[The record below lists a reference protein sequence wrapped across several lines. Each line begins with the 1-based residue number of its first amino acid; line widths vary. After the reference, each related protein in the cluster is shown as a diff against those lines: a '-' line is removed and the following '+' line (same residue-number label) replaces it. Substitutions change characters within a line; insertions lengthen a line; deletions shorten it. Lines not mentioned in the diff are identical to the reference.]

1 MISGVTLLSSGAAP
15 VFVQNLH
22 IDQMGWNMGIHVF
35 FKPTGINL
43 VLFVFCLLFF
53 SSCVTED
60 KFLYLSKRID
70 AVEAKTDKELV
81 SNSKRMATNS
91 AEMDQLKEEMRF
103 LNGRL
108 EENSHL
114 LKRSIERD
122 TTEGTG
128 VSELRER
135 MTRLELRVDRISA
148 YLGLESIIQPRN
160 NDALTSPVAIP
171 QVRKPA
177 TPIARPEPKVQLP
190 PDQTLYDVNMDIYR
204 KEHYEEA
211 IVGFK
216 NFLKKYPKS
225 KLADNA
231 AFWIGE
237 SFMAL
242 KQYEQAILSF
252 QKVIKKYPRGNKVPN
267 ATLRQALAF
276 YELNDKTS
284 AKLLLRK
291 LIKKYPKSN
300 EAKIARSKLK
310 TMK

>member
-1 MISGVTLLSSGAAP
+1 
-15 VFVQNLH
+15 
-22 IDQMGWNMGIHVF
+22 MGIHVLL
-35 FKPTGINL
+35 KPTGIRL
-43 VLFVFCLLFF
+43 VLFLSCLFFF

-60 KFLYLSKRID
+60 KFRYLSKRID
-70 AVEAKTDKELV
+70 AIEAKTDKELV
-81 SNSKRMATNS
+81 SNNGRLATNS

-108 EENSHL
+108 DENSHL

-122 TTEGTG
+122 TAEGEG
-128 VSELRER
+128 VSGLQER
-135 MTRLELRVDRISA
+135 INRLELRVDRISS
-148 YLGLESIIQPRN
+148 YLGLEPMPPREK
-160 NDALTSPVAIP
+160 DAVAVP
-171 QVRKPA
+171 QVRKPV
-177 TPIARPEPKVQLP
+177 TPIVQPKPEIKLP
-190 PDQTLYDVNMDIYR
+190 LDQKLYDINMDIYR
-204 KEHYEEA
+204 KEKYEEA

-225 KLADNA
+225 NLADNA
-231 AFWIGE
+231 AFWVGE
-237 SFMAL
+237 SYMGL
-242 KQYEQAILSF
+242 KQYEQAILAF

-291 LIKKYPKSN
+291 LIKKYPRSN
-300 EAKIARSKLK
+300 EAKIARNKLK

>member
-1 MISGVTLLSSGAAP
+1 
-15 VFVQNLH
+15 
-22 IDQMGWNMGIHVF
+22 MGIHVLL
-35 FKPTGINL
+35 KPTGIRL
-43 VLFVFCLLFF
+43 VLFLSCLLFF

-70 AVEAKTDKELV
+70 AIEAKTGKELV
-81 SNSKRMATNS
+81 SNNGRLATNS

-108 EENSHL
+108 DENSHL

-122 TTEGTG
+122 TAEGEG
-128 VSELRER
+128 VSGLQER
-135 MTRLELRVDRISA
+135 INRLALRVDRISS
-148 YLGLESIIQPRN
+148 YLGLEPMPPREK
-160 NDALTSPVAIP
+160 DAVAVP
-171 QVRKPA
+171 QVRKPV
-177 TPIARPEPKVQLP
+177 TPIVQPKPEVKLP
-190 PDQTLYDVNMDIYR
+190 PDQKLYDINMDIYR
-204 KEHYEEA
+204 REKYEEA

-225 KLADNA
+225 NLADNA
-231 AFWIGE
+231 AFWVGE
-237 SFMAL
+237 SYMAL
-242 KQYEQAILSF
+242 KQYEQAILAF

-291 LIKKYPKSN
+291 LIKKYPRSN

>member
-1 MISGVTLLSSGAAP
+1 MLRPIGIRVVFFLSS
-15 VFVQNLH
+15 
-22 IDQMGWNMGIHVF
+22 
-35 FKPTGINL
+35 
-43 VLFVFCLLFF
+43 LLFF
-53 SSCVTED
+53 SACATED

-70 AVEAKTDKELV
+70 AIEAKTGKELT
-81 SNSKRMATNS
+81 SNSERMATNS
-91 AEMDQLKEEMRF
+91 AEMDRLKEEMRF

-108 EENSHL
+108 DENSHL

-122 TTEGTG
+122 TAGGDALGEG

-135 MTRLELRVDRISA
+135 VVRLELRVDRISS
-148 YLGLESIIQPRN
+148 YLGLEPMTPPTEK
-160 NDALTSPVAIP
+160 DTSAAPVAVP
-171 QVRKPA
+171 QVRSPAKPPA
-177 TPIARPEPKVQLP
+177 QPTPEVKIPS
-190 PDQTLYDVNMDIYR
+190 DQKLYDVNMDLYR
-204 KEHYEEA
+204 KEKYEEA

-216 NFLKKYPKS
+216 NFLRKYPKS

-237 SFMAL
+237 SYMAL
-242 KQYEQAILSF
+242 KQYEQAILAF
-252 QKVIKKYPRGNKVPN
+252 QKVMKKYPRGNKVPN
-267 ATLRQALAF
+267 ALLRQALAF

-284 AKLLLRK
+284 AKLLFKK

>member
-1 MISGVTLLSSGAAP
+1 
-15 VFVQNLH
+15 
-22 IDQMGWNMGIHVF
+22 MGIHVLLR
-35 FKPTGINL
+35 PTGIRL
-43 VLFVFCLLFF
+43 ILFLSGLLFF

-81 SNSKRMATNS
+81 SNNRRLATNS

-108 EENSHL
+108 DENSHL
-114 LKRSIERD
+114 LKRSIEGD
-122 TTEGTG
+122 TMEGAG
-128 VSELRER
+128 VSELREK
-135 MTRLELRVDRISA
+135 MTRLELRIDRIST
-148 YLGLESIIQPRN
+148 YLGLEPMIRPSGKNIS
-160 NDALTSPVAIP
+160 TTPVTTAQI
-171 QVRKPA
+171 RKPA
-177 TPIARPEPKVQLP
+177 TPITQPEPEVKIP

-204 KEHYEEA
+204 KGKYEEA
-211 IVGFK
+211 IIGFK
-216 NFLKKYPKS
+216 NFQKKYPKS

-237 SFMAL
+237 SYMDL
-242 KQYEQAILSF
+242 QQYEQAILAF

-300 EAKIARSKLK
+300 EAKIARNKLK
-310 TMK
+310 TIK

>member
-1 MISGVTLLSSGAAP
+1 
-15 VFVQNLH
+15 
-22 IDQMGWNMGIHVF
+22 MGWNMGIHVF

-43 VLFVFCLLFF
+43 VLLVFCLLFF

-81 SNSKRMATNS
+81 SNSGRMATNS

-108 EENSHL
+108 DENSHL

-122 TTEGTG
+122 TTAGDSLG
-128 VSELRER
+128 ER
-135 MTRLELRVDRISA
+135 INRLELRVDRIST
-148 YLGLESIIQPRN
+148 YLGLEPMIQPQN
-160 NDALTSPVAIP
+160 KDALTAPVAVP
-171 QVRKPA
+171 QARRPA
-177 TPIARPEPKVQLP
+177 TPIAQPEPAVKLH
-190 PDQTLYDVNMDIYR
+190 PDQTLYDINMDIYR
-204 KEHYEEA
+204 KEKYEEA
-211 IVGFK
+211 IVAFK

-237 SFMAL
+237 SYMAL
-242 KQYEQAILSF
+242 KQYEQAILAF
-252 QKVIKKYPRGNKVPN
+252 QKVIKKYPRENKVPN

>member
-1 MISGVTLLSSGAAP
+1 ML
-15 VFVQNLH
+15 
-22 IDQMGWNMGIHVF
+22 
-35 FKPTGINL
+35 KPTGVRLLLLLSGI
-43 VLFVFCLLFF
+43 LFF

-70 AVEAKTDKELV
+70 AVEAKTDKELG
-81 SNSKRMATNS
+81 SSGKRLATNN

-108 EENSHL
+108 DENSHL

-122 TTEGTG
+122 TMAGEALNN
-128 VSELRER
+128 ELREQL
-135 MTRLELRVDRISA
+135 TRLELRVDRISA
-148 YLGLESIIQPRN
+148 YLGLEPMIQPKEK
-160 NDALTSPVAIP
+160 DAFTSPAATP
-171 QVRKPA
+171 AARKPA
-177 TPIARPEPKVQLP
+177 TPKVQPKPQVKIP
-190 PDQTLYDVNMDIYR
+190 PDQKLYDINMDMYR
-204 KEHYEEA
+204 KGKYEEA

-231 AFWIGE
+231 AFWVGE
-237 SFMAL
+237 SYMAL
-242 KQYEQAILSF
+242 KQYEQAILAF

-267 ATLRQALAF
+267 ALLRQALAF
-276 YELNDKTS
+276 YELKDKTS

-291 LIKKYPKSN
+291 LIKKYPRSN

>member
-1 MISGVTLLSSGAAP
+1 
-15 VFVQNLH
+15 
-22 IDQMGWNMGIHVF
+22 MGIHVLL
-35 FKPTGINL
+35 KPTGVRLLLL
-43 VLFVFCLLFF
+43 VSGLLFF

-70 AVEAKTDKELV
+70 AVEAKTDKEQG
-81 SNSKRMATNS
+81 SSSKRLATNN

-108 EENSHL
+108 DENSHL

-122 TTEGTG
+122 TMEGDG
-128 VSELRER
+128 VSGLRER

-148 YLGLESIIQPRN
+148 YLGLEPMIQPQEK
-160 NDALTSPVAIP
+160 DAFTPPVATP
-171 QVRKPA
+171 VARKPA
-177 TPIARPEPKVQLP
+177 TPVVQPKPEVKIA
-190 PDQTLYDVNMDIYR
+190 PDQKLYDINMDMYR
-204 KEHYEEA
+204 KGKYEET

-231 AFWIGE
+231 AFWVGE
-237 SFMAL
+237 SYMAL
-242 KQYEQAILSF
+242 KQYEQAILAF

-267 ATLRQALAF
+267 ALLRQALAF

-291 LIKKYPKSN
+291 LIKKYPRSN
-300 EAKIARSKLK
+300 EARIARSKLK

>member
-1 MISGVTLLSSGAAP
+1 
-15 VFVQNLH
+15 
-22 IDQMGWNMGIHVF
+22 MGIHVLL
-35 FKPTGINL
+35 KPTSIRL
-43 VLFVFCLLFF
+43 VFFFSCLLLF

-70 AVEAKTDKELV
+70 AIEVKTDKELV
-81 SNSKRMATNS
+81 SNSGRMATNG

-108 EENSHL
+108 DENSHL
-114 LKRSIERD
+114 LKRSIEKD
-122 TTEGTG
+122 TMEGEG
-128 VSELRER
+128 VSGLQER
-135 MTRLELRVDRISA
+135 ISLLELRVNRIST
-148 YLGLESIIQPRN
+148 YLGLEPMIHPQN
-160 NDALTSPVAIP
+160 KDTLTAPVATS
-171 QVRKPA
+171 QARKPV
-177 TPIARPEPKVQLP
+177 TPVSQPEPKVKLP
-190 PDQTLYDVNMDIYR
+190 SDQTLYDVNMDIYR
-204 KEHYEEA
+204 KEKYEEA

-237 SFMAL
+237 SYMSM
-242 KQYEQAILSF
+242 KKYEQAILAF

-267 ATLRQALAF
+267 AILRQALAF
-276 YELNDKTS
+276 FELNDKTS

-310 TMK
+310 TIK

>member
-1 MISGVTLLSSGAAP
+1 M
-15 VFVQNLH
+15 F
-22 IDQMGWNMGIHVF
+22 F

-60 KFLYLSKRID
+60 KFLYLSQRID
-70 AVEAKTDKELV
+70 AIESKTDKALV

-122 TTEGTG
+122 STDGTG
-128 VSELRER
+128 FSELRER
-135 MTRLELRVDRISA
+135 MIRLELRVDRISA
-148 YLGLESIIQPRN
+148 YLGLEPGK
-160 NDALTSPVAIP
+160 NDALTAPAGVP
-171 QVRKPA
+171 QIQRPA
-177 TPIARPEPKVQLP
+177 TPIAQPQPEVQLP
-190 PDQTLYDVNMDIYR
+190 PDQKLYDVNMDIYR
-204 KEHYEEA
+204 KENYEEA

-242 KQYEQAILSF
+242 KQYEQAILAF

-291 LIKKYPKSN
+291 LIKKYPGSN
-300 EAKIARSKLK
+300 EAKIAKSKLK